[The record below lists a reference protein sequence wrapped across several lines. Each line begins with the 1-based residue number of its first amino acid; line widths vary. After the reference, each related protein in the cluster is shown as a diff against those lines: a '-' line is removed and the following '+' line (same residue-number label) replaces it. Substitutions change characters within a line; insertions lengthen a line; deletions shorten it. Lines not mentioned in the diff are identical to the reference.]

1 MSVDSVNAVDI
12 TNLTVRRRKKA
23 ALDDVNLSIPRGTIT
38 GLLGP
43 SGCGK
48 STLMRAIVGT
58 QIIESGTVTV
68 LGLPAGSKQLRST
81 VGYVAQTPSVYGDL
95 TVRENVTYFAALFG
109 RPAASADSAIESVG
123 LTDHA
128 SSLAGE
134 LSGGQLGRVSLASAL
149 VAQPEFIVLDEP
161 TVGLDPVLRAELWK
175 RFADLAASGTTIL
188 VSSHAMEEADHCS
201 RLILM
206 REGKVLAQ
214 LSPAEL
220 RSRTGETSLEK
231 AFLSLILSS
240 GTIEAAS

>member
-1 MSVDSVNAVDI
+1 MSVDSVNAVEI
-12 TNLTVRRRKKA
+12 TNLTVRRRKRV

-58 QIIESGTVTV
+58 QIVQSGTVEV
-68 LGLPAGSKQLRST
+68 LGLRAGSKRLRAT
-81 VGYVAQTPSVYGDL
+81 VGYVAQAPSVYGDL
-95 TVRENVTYFAALFG
+95 TVRENVAYFAALFG
-109 RPAASADSAIESVG
+109 RTVASADSAIESVG

-128 SSLAGE
+128 SSPAGE

-149 VAQPEFIVLDEP
+149 VAEPEFIVLDEP

-206 REGKVLAQ
+206 RDGRVLAE

-220 RSRTGETSLEK
+220 RSRTGETSLEQ
-231 AFLSLILSS
+231 AFLSLILSAAP
-240 GTIEAAS
+240 IETAS

>member
-1 MSVDSVNAVDI
+1 MSVDSVNAVEI
-12 TNLTVRRRKKA
+12 TNLTVRRRKRV

-58 QIIESGTVTV
+58 QIVQSGTVAV
-68 LGLPAGSKQLRST
+68 LGLPAGSKCLRAT
-81 VGYVAQTPSVYGDL
+81 VGYVAQAPSVYGDL
-95 TVRENVTYFAALFG
+95 TVRENVAYFAALFG
-109 RPAASADSAIESVG
+109 RTVASADSAIESVG

-128 SSLAGE
+128 SSPAGE

-149 VAQPEFIVLDEP
+149 VAEPEFIVLDEP

-206 REGKVLAQ
+206 RDGKVLAQ

-220 RSRTGETSLEK
+220 RSRTGESSLEQ
-231 AFLSLILSS
+231 AFLSLILS
-240 GTIEAAS
+240 TAPIEAAS

>member
-1 MSVDSVNAVDI
+1 MSVDSVNAVEI
-12 TNLTVRRRKKA
+12 TNLTVRRRKRV
-23 ALDDVNLSIPRGTIT
+23 ALDDVNLAIPRGTIT

-58 QIIESGTVTV
+58 QIVQSGTVTV
-68 LGLPAGSKQLRST
+68 LGFPAGSKRLRAT
-81 VGYVAQTPSVYGDL
+81 VGYVAQAPSVYGDL
-95 TVRENVTYFAALFG
+95 TVRENVAYFAALFG
-109 RPAASADSAIESVG
+109 RTAGSADSAIESVG

-128 SSLAGE
+128 SSPAGA

-149 VAQPEFIVLDEP
+149 VADPEFIVLDEP

-206 REGKVLAQ
+206 REGKVLAE

-220 RSRTGETSLEK
+220 RSRTGETSLEE
-231 AFLSLILSS
+231 AFLSLILS
-240 GTIEAAS
+240 TAPIEAAS